1 MLSADDSRLVLV
13 DLQTRLL
20 NAIPA
25 PAQPPLRRRI
35 QTLIAAAV
43 GLGIPVVATRQYV
56 RGLGPLDPE
65 IVQALPPG
73 TPVFDKTRF
82 SCAGAAGLLEALAGP
97 RRHLVIAGVEAHVCV
112 LQTAF
117 DLTALGFSVS
127 VVADAICSR
136 SERDCEYSLH
146 RMRQADVGLVTT
158 ESVVFEWLR
167 DAAHP
172 KFKELLPLIRSIG
185 P

>member
-1 MLSADDSRLVLV
+1 MLLSADDSQLVLV

-20 NAIPA
+20 NAMPA
-25 PAQPPLRRRI
+25 PAQPLLGRRI
-35 QTLIAAAV
+35 HTLIAAGA
-43 GLGIPVVATRQYV
+43 GLGIPLLATRQYV

-65 IVQALPPG
+65 IAKALPPG

-82 SCAGAAGLLEALAGP
+82 SCAGAEGFLGALAGS
-97 RRHLVIAGVEAHVCV
+97 RRTLVIAGVEAHVCV

-117 DLTALGFSVS
+117 DLAALGFSVS
-127 VVADAICSR
+127 VVADAVCSR
-136 SERDCEYSLH
+136 AERDLEYSLL
-146 RMRQADVGLVTT
+146 RLRQAGIGLVTT

-172 KFKELLPLIRSIG
+172 KFRDLLPLIR
-185 P
+185 